1 MDPSK
6 IPKVKKIQETKTHFL
21 ICDAHIFV
29 ILLEQTAASA
39 EEKIMEVPTSVS
51 YTHLRAHET

>member
-21 ICDAHIFV
+21 ICAAQLVETIFKV
-29 ILLEQTAASA
+29 VAAKA
-39 EEKIMEVPTSVS
+39 DEKIIDEPT
-51 YTHLRAHET
+51 

>member
-6 IPKVKKIQETKTHFL
+6 IPKVKKVQETKTHFL

-39 EEKIMEVPTSVS
+39 EEKIMEVQT
-51 YTHLRAHET
+51 